1 MCVFGDLLTY
11 SGGTDRP
18 VELCYN
24 FSVSND
30 LTQVGNFPTRILVCD
45 SHSPALLDL
54 FHSSDASIYS
64 TMAFPTLGNSAGFDL
79 TTHNLY
85 FTILVEIFMNHIL
98 AEDIFHKSHRVNRT
112 QDYDFKTSKPVPNY
126 MTLT

>member
-1 MCVFGDLLTY
+1 MTLLRWVTFLLA
-11 SGGTDRP
+11 S
-18 VELCYN
+18 
-24 FSVSND
+24 
-30 LTQVGNFPTRILVCD
+30 CD

>member
-1 MCVFGDLLTY
+1 MCVFGHLPTY

-24 FSVSND
+24 FSASND
-30 LTQVGNFPTRILVCD
+30 LTQVGNFPTRILDCD
-45 SHSPALLDL
+45 SHSPTFLDL
-54 FHSSDASIYS
+54 FSSSDASIYS

-85 FTILVEIFMNHIL
+85 FTILVEVFMSHIL
-98 AEDIFHKSHRVNRT
+98 AE
-112 QDYDFKTSKPVPNY
+112 KTYFTNHIE
-126 MTLT
+126 